1 MAGQIIKRGERN
13 YIVRIFLGRDTNGK
27 RDYLNQTVKGT
38 KKDAQA
44 LLNKLLREKDMGTLL
59 EPSRES
65 LNDYL
70 DRWLEAAAKPRLR
83 ASSYSDYERL
93 LKYYI
98 RPELGATPLQKLTA
112 LNIQAVYAGMS
123 ARNLSP
129 RTVQY
134 THRILRNALEQAVKW
149 RLLTYNP
156 AQHIELPKQERRK
169 MHFMT
174 DEESR
179 RFLTAART
187 SLHYAFFTLML
198 STGLRPSEAL
208 ALRWQDVDLNRHAVR
223 ITRTVRRHGGVW
235 LFDEPKTKKSRRV
248 VDYPVSLNEVLR
260 EHRAKQAELIGESEL
275 VFPSLEGTPL
285 HEKNMLTRYYRPLLK
300 AVRLPEKMRL
310 YDLRHTHA
318 SLLLLAGVHPKV
330 VSERLG
336 HSSVVIT
343 LDTYSHIV
351 PSLQR
356 EGAAKLSSMRFYSE
370 LPTMQPKS
378 ARLTDLEI
386 FWH

>member
-1 MAGQIIKRGERN
+1 MAGQIIKRGERSF
-13 YIVRIFLGRDTNGK
+13 IVRVFIGRDANGK
-27 RDYLNQTVKGT
+27 RDYMNQTVKGS

-70 DRWLEAAAKPRLR
+70 DRWLEAAAKPRLG

-93 LKYYI
+93 LRYYV

-112 LNIQAVYAGMS
+112 LDIQKVYAGMS

-149 RLLTYNP
+149 RVLTHNP
-156 AQHIELPKQERRK
+156 AQHVELPKQVRRE
-169 MHFMT
+169 MDFMT

-187 SLHYAFFTLML
+187 SPHYAFFTLLL

-208 ALRWQDVDLNRHAVR
+208 ALRWQDVDLKRHALR
-223 ITRTVRRHGGVW
+223 ITRTVKRHGGVW

-248 VDYPVSLNEVLR
+248 VDYPMSLNEVLL
-260 EHRAKQAELIGESEL
+260 EHRAKQAELIGEGEL
-275 VFPSLEGTPL
+275 VFSSLEGTPL
-285 HEKNMLTRYYRPLLK
+285 HEKNILTRYYRPLLT
-300 AVRLPEKMRL
+300 AAELPKEMRL

-343 LDTYSHIV
+343 LDTYSHII

-356 EGAAKLSSMRFYSE
+356 DGADKLDTVLFGTKKDVVE
-370 LPTMQPKS
+370 
-378 ARLTDLEI
+378 ARPLN
-386 FWH
+386 

>member
-1 MAGQIIKRGERN
+1 MAGQIIKRGECN
-13 YIVRIFLGRDTNGK
+13 YIVRIYLGRDADGK
-27 RDYLNQTVKGT
+27 RDYMNQTVRGN

-44 LLNKLLREKDMGTLL
+44 VLNKLLRDKDMGTLL

-70 DRWLEAAAKPRLR
+70 DRWLEAAAKPRLG
-83 ASSYSDYERL
+83 AFSYSDYERL

-134 THRILRNALEQAVKW
+134 THRILRNALEQAIKW

-156 AQHIELPKQERRK
+156 AQHVELPKQERRE
-169 MHFMT
+169 MHFIT

-187 SLHYAFFTLML
+187 SPHYAFFTLML

-208 ALRWQDVDLNRHAVR
+208 ALRWQDIDLQRHAVR
-223 ITRTVRRHGGVW
+223 ITRTVKRHGGVW

-248 VDYPVSLNEVLR
+248 VDYPISLNEVLL
-260 EHRAKQAELIGESEL
+260 EHRAKQAELVGESEL
-275 VFPSLEGTPL
+275 VFSSLEGTPL

-300 AVRLPEKMRL
+300 AAGLPEEMRL

-318 SLLLLAGVHPKV
+318 SLLLLGGVHPEV

-356 EGAAKLSSMRFYSE
+356 EGAEKLDAVLFGTADDAPVTRP
-370 LPTMQPKS
+370 LN
-378 ARLTDLEI
+378 
-386 FWH
+386 

>member
-13 YIVRIFLGRDTNGK
+13 FIVRIFLGRDANGK
-27 RDYLNQTVKGT
+27 RDYMNQTVKGS

-70 DRWLEAAAKPRLR
+70 DRWLTAAAKPRLG

-93 LKYYI
+93 LRYYV

-112 LNIQAVYAGMS
+112 LDIQKVYAGMQ

-134 THRILRNALEQAVKW
+134 THRVLRNALEQAVKW
-149 RLLTYNP
+149 RLLIHNP
-156 AQHIELPKQERRK
+156 AQHVELPKQERRE

-174 DEESR
+174 DGESR

-187 SLHYAFFTLML
+187 SPHYAFFTLML

-208 ALRWQDVDLNRHAVR
+208 ALRWQDVDLKRHAVR
-223 ITRTVRRHGGVW
+223 ITRTVKRLGGMW
-235 LFDEPKTKKSRRV
+235 LFEEPKTKKSRRV
-248 VDYPVSLNEVLR
+248 VDYPVSLNEVLL
-260 EHRAKQAELIGESEL
+260 EHRAKQAELIGESDL
-275 VFPSLEGTPL
+275 VFSSLEGTPL
-285 HEKNMLTRYYRPLLK
+285 HEKNMLTRHYRPLLK
-300 AVRLPEKMRL
+300 AAGLLEAMRL

-336 HSSVVIT
+336 HSSIVIT
-343 LDTYSHIV
+343 LDTYSHVI

-356 EGAAKLSSMRFYSE
+356 DSADRLDVVLFGEQADVETAALN
-370 LPTMQPKS
+370 
-378 ARLTDLEI
+378 
-386 FWH
+386 